1 MRVLLAGWF
10 SFENMGTTAGDVLA
24 CNIVSNWLTEL
35 KIPFHI
41 ASNQDELPGLEW
53 QKVSEN
59 NYTHLIFICGP
70 FGNGWPV
77 NTMLEKFKN
86 AHLLGINLS
95 LLQSLKDW
103 NPFDFL
109 LERDSDRRNLPDITF
124 GSESISAPLVGLIK
138 AHKQKEYG
146 AKAMHEL
153 VHEQI
158 DLFISREKLA
168 VVNIDTSLENN
179 AFGLNSSLAVES
191 LISKMDIIITTRLH
205 GMVLGLK
212 NEVPVIAIDPID
224 GGAKISSQ
232 AKAIGW
238 PYILSVTDTNQKSL
252 SLAFDNC
259 TQQSIRSTI
268 KRSKEMAKKGV
279 NEMKDELEKYFLNS
293 KNNG

>member
-10 SFENMGTTAGDVLA
+10 SFEGMGTTAGDLLA
-24 CNIVSNWLTEL
+24 CNVVSSWLTEL
-35 KIPFHI
+35 KIPFHT
-41 ASNQDELPGLEW
+41 ASNQDELPGLDW
-53 QKVSEN
+53 QKVSEE

-77 NTMLEKFKN
+77 NTMLDKFKN
-86 AHLLGINLS
+86 AHLLGVNLS
-95 LLQSLKDW
+95 LLQPLTDW
-103 NPFDFL
+103 NPFDLL
-109 LERDSDRRNLPDITF
+109 LERDSDRRTLPDITF
-124 GSESISAPLVGLIK
+124 GSKPISTPLVGLIK

-146 AKAMHEL
+146 TKAMHDL

-179 AFGLNSSLAVES
+179 AFGLNSSLAIES

-232 AKAIGW
+232 AKVIGW
-238 PYILSVTDTNQKSL
+238 PYILSVTDTNQKTL
-252 SLAFDNC
+252 SLTLNNC
-259 TQQSIRSTI
+259 LHPGISNTI
-268 KRSKEMAKKGV
+268 KRSKERARVGV
-279 NEMKDELEKYFLNS
+279 QEMRDELENYFLNS
-293 KNNG
+293 KNNE